1 MKSIRFNIFA
11 TVLLLVML
19 TAFLGCQ
26 NKENINTVVNQ
37 LITIENEKVSEGV
50 IALPKSEEWD
60 YIVLT
65 KAYFLDTDV
74 VKEIDLTSEAKHKMK
89 MNHMKYEMRQIYY
102 IKNREISYF
111 EPFNMY
117 LEFENGNSFLI
128 IDRSKQGIRFK
139 QLFGDPI
146 RLILSTF

>member
-74 VKEIDLTSEAKHKMK
+74 VKEIDLTSEAKHKME